1 MSPFD
6 TTLRFPAGKP
16 IAVISFPRSGTH
28 LTIDGLRHFFRE
40 TYRKQR
46 FNQPVH
52 DLYINLDR
60 LNLEHPYD
68 QIPRQILEHFAA
80 ARARVIIKTH
90 CSTSLEQVGPEYRDF
105 ARQILDESDLVYVV
119 RDPRPVIA
127 SYMALRPLKYPDSPI
142 NLHDFLRTK
151 IDGFGTPA
159 ENWAMHVSGW
169 IDRPGVRIIRFEDM
183 MKDYAGAI
191 EKLGAALNLTR
202 TNSPIIR
209 YDKPESIR
217 ANKIRRY
224 LGRQLSSSIDNLR
237 MKFKSPDW
245 KTAMTPE
252 DLALIESH
260 AGPIMRRL
268 GYLPDVK

>member
-6 TTLRFPAGKP
+6 MSLRFHGKP
-16 IAVISFPRSGTH
+16 IAVVSFPRSGTH

-68 QIPRQILEHFAA
+68 QIPRQVVEHL
-80 ARARVIIKTH
+80 ARARCRVIIKTH
-90 CSTSLEQVGPEYRDF
+90 CSTRLEQIGIEYREF
-105 ARQILDESDLVYVV
+105 AKKVLDASDIVYVV

-127 SYMALRPLKYPDSPI
+127 SYMALRPLRHPDSPVK
-142 NLHDFLRTK
+142 LSEFLRAR

-159 ENWAMHVSGW
+159 ENWAMHVAGW
-169 IDRPGVRIIRFEDM
+169 LDYPGVHVIKFEEM

-191 EKLGAALNLTR
+191 EKLGRSLGLSRNS
-202 TNSPIIR
+202 SPIVR
-209 YDKPESIR
+209 YDKPESNR
-217 ANKIRRY
+217 ANKIRRV

-237 MKFKSPDW
+237 MKIKTPDW
-245 KTAMTPE
+245 KQAMTSE
-252 DLALIESH
+252 DLTLIESQ
-260 AGPIMRRL
+260 AGEVMKRL
-268 GYLPDVK
+268 GYA